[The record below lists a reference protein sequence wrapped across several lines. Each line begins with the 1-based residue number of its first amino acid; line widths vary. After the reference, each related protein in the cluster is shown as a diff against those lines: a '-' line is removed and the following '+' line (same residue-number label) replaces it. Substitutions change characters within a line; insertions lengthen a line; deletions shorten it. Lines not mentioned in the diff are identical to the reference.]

1 MFFIHVTSNF
11 NSFIHRLI
19 VSVCPAFWP
28 LRRLH
33 GQNDVRHCAKC
44 FAAVT
49 ADEALRARGG
59 LETGADVILQW
70 TFCTIA
76 SCFHLGT
83 LDPRLHYDMKW
94 KWSFH
99 LETTIA
105 SLLFFLLFLKRTF
118 FYDNSHRKCFLTF
131 KTGFSSWNCSCLLY
145 SSECSNSLWGME
157 AATRL
162 AVSSGRVLVKNK
174 EMLYGC
180 KWMDG
185 WMKK

>member
-44 FAAVT
+44 FAAST

-83 LDPRLHYDMKW
+83 LDQRLHYDMKW

-118 FYDNSHRKCFLTF
+118 FMIIHIESVFWHLRLVSVLETVLVCFI
-131 KTGFSSWNCSCLLY
+131 
-145 SSECSNSLWGME
+145 
-157 AATRL
+157 
-162 AVSSGRVLVKNK
+162 AVSVQIHCGRWGLRQ
-174 EMLYGC
+174 G
-180 KWMDG
+180 
-185 WMKK
+185 